1 MCVYVRILQIDYHL
15 RMELQGQSIYFILFY
30 FKAFILNVIKFL
42 KISSGLNS
50 GHIRNTLQYQLI
62 SPSVGKEELA
72 RWPWSGSFTPG
83 PLPLAPRFVNNG
95 YVTAEIFI
103 ALLSC
108 NALYKS
114 STWPTLLVQ
123 STPVQSLC
131 VELRSRRRCRVSHYR
146 VKLTRKAALPQW
158 MKDVCRV

>member
-1 MCVYVRILQIDYHL
+1 MYVRILQIDYHL

-42 KISSGLNS
+42 KISSCLNI

-108 NALYKS
+108 NALYKCHLTHTS
-114 STWPTLLVQ
+114 S
-123 STPVQSLC
+123 PVNSSPVALC
-131 VELRSRRRCRVSHYR
+131 
-146 VKLTRKAALPQW
+146 
-158 MKDVCRV
+158 